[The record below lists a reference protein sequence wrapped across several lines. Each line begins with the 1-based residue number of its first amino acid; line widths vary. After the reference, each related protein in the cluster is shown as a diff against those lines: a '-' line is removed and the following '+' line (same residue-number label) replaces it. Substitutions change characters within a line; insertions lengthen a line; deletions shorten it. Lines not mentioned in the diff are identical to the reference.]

1 MANNSRI
8 TRASAPRVLQ
18 LGLDKLL
25 DDLKDAYKGDGDK
38 IFTTTKTE
46 KAYYEIMK
54 MAGMG
59 LASIKG
65 EGEPITYDSVDQ
77 AWIYAL
83 PIVTYEKSARV
94 TREMLKD
101 NLYEDVLPRIAR
113 EQMKAID
120 VARDT
125 IESNIFNNA
134 FTAGITYG
142 DGSVLCSTSHG
153 LQSGDTSSNRLAV
166 DSDLSEDALESMKL
180 LADSMKNDDG
190 ILGDY
195 EIQNLLIPSAL
206 QFEAH
211 RILKSMGQVYSAD
224 NTTNALK
231 DMGIVKNII
240 TWRRLTDSDA
250 FFLTTNAEDGLIL
263 ARREGVFTQSS
274 MDPYTFDT
282 ILSACERYAVG
293 VGKHQS
299 VLGTP
304 GA

>member
-18 LGLDKLL
+18 LGLDKIL
-25 DDLKDAYKGDGDK
+25 DDLKDVYKGPGDS
-38 IFTTTKTE
+38 IFTAQQTE
-46 KAYYEIMK
+46 KAYLEIMK
-54 MAGMG
+54 LAGMG

-65 EGEPITYDSVDQ
+65 EGEAITYDSLDQ
-77 AWIYAL
+77 AWIYTL
-83 PIVTYEKSARV
+83 PIVTYEKSARI

-101 NLYEDVLPRIAR
+101 DLYENLLPRIGR

-125 IESNIFNNA
+125 IEANIFNNA
-134 FTAGITYG
+134 FLSGVTYG
-142 DGSVLCSTSHG
+142 DGSVLCATSHA
-153 LQSGDTSSNRLAV
+153 LQSGGTNSNRLAS
-166 DSDLSEDALESMKL
+166 DSDISEDALENMKL
-180 LADSMKNDDG
+180 LADGMLNDDG

-195 EIQNLLIPSAL
+195 EIQDLLVPKEL

-211 RILKSMGQVYSAD
+211 RILKSMLRSSSAD
-224 NTTNALK
+224 NDANALR
-231 DMGIVKNII
+231 DMGIIKNII
-240 TWRRLTDSDA
+240 VWKRLTDTDA
-250 FFLTTNAEDGLIL
+250 FFLTTNCEDGLIL
-263 ARREGVFTQSS
+263 ARREGIFTQSS
-274 MDPYTFDT
+274 QDPFTFDT
-282 ILSACERYAVG
+282 ILSAAERYAVG